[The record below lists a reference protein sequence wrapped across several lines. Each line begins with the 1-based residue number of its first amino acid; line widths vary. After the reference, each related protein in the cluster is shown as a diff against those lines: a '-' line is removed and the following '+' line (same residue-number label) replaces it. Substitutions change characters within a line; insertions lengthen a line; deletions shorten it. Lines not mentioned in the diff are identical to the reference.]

1 MGRCADGKPPMQ
13 AFVPKRGTGTMT
25 LMIEASLAGS
35 TVRADDISLA
45 LGTSTYGSNPSVVF
59 QDAELLILEFKVPE
73 LSSPEGNE
81 LVVTLTPEGALSP
94 SSASLPFS
102 FVDDSIS
109 LQCLEGCE
117 SASNTNKEVI
127 VAITNFPLSQDAS
140 VVDTVLAT
148 FGDVEAVS
156 ITREVAHENCT
167 GNARCF
173 KIVAP
178 RCDNCVFSRGSLTA
192 TLSLS
197 LRADP
202 SVSSQTDFTYWNAPV
217 I

>member
-1 MGRCADGKPPMQ
+1 MNPGDVTVSIEPRVIEDKRVARQATMVLTYFRPTPVLKEARWCQECNDGATCIVMGRCGDGKPPKQ

-35 TVRADDISLA
+35 TIRADDISLA
-45 LGTSTYGSNPSVVF
+45 LGTSSYGSNPSVVF
-59 QDAELLILEFKVPE
+59 QDAERLILEFDVPP

-81 LVVTLTPEGALSP
+81 LVVTLAPKGALSP

-117 SASNTNKEVI
+117 SPSNTNKEVV

-140 VVDTVLAT
+140 LVDTVLAT
-148 FGDVEAVS
+148 FGDV
-156 ITREVAHENCT
+156 
-167 GNARCF
+167 
-173 KIVAP
+173 
-178 RCDNCVFSRGSLTA
+178 
-192 TLSLS
+192 
-197 LRADP
+197 
-202 SVSSQTDFTYWNAPV
+202 
-217 I
+217 